1 VAAITGVYTIRMVA
15 KILGRAE
22 ELLWD
27 LSDQLEP
34 EDGMLW
40 KDLVAACIR
49 HDILRFA
56 QDDMT

>member
-1 VAAITGVYTIRMVA
+1 MAAITRVYTIRMVA
-15 KILGRAE
+15 RILGQAE

-27 LSDQLEP
+27 PSDRLEP

-40 KDLVAACIR
+40 KDRIAACIR